1 MNAWARRRRTFL
13 KVLWAV
19 LAWACGCV
27 PALANNIAAPISTVR
42 VTLLSTMLVDYI
54 GDNEGVGE
62 WGFAALVEA
71 DGRKILFDTG
81 AHPDTVLNNARA
93 LGIDLSDITDVVLS
107 HFHADHTSGLVSLR
121 RELRKRNPHAMER
134 AHIATGFF
142 WPRRA
147 DGKTL
152 EETTHL
158 KDQYLALG
166 GTFVEHGHAEQLFPG
181 IWLTGPVPRVTDE
194 HNFGAGLEVLRPDG
208 KWTADDVP
216 DDDSLVLDTKQGL
229 VVVTGCGHAGIINT
243 LMAAAARVR
252 SSPVNA
258 IIGGLH
264 LFASTDEHVDWT
276 AQEMRRFRVQHL
288 VGAHCTGIEALERLR
303 AGAGLDRATAVQG
316 AVGGSYTL
324 DKGIDPGPLGL
335 AR

>member
-1 MNAWARRRRTFL
+1 MKLQPLSLARRVVQAWA
-13 KVLWAV
+13 AV
-19 LAWACGCV
+19 MTVVACT
-27 PALANNIAAPISTVR
+27 PAPAADSAAPIATAR
-42 VTLLSTMLVDYI
+42 ITILSTMLVDYI

-93 LGIDLSDITDVVLS
+93 LGLDLSDITDVVLS
-107 HFHADHTSGLVSLR
+107 HFHADHTGGLVALR
-121 RELRKRNPHAMER
+121 RELRKRNPHALER
-134 AHIATGFF
+134 AHVGAGFF

-147 DGKTL
+147 GGQVL
-152 EETTHL
+152 AETVHL
-158 KDQYLALG
+158 KDEYVALG
-166 GTFVEHGHAEQLFPG
+166 GTFIEHGHAEPLFPG

-208 KWTADDVP
+208 KWTPDDVP

-243 LMAAAARVR
+243 LMAAAAHVR

-288 VGAHCTGIEALERLR
+288 LGAHCTGIEALERLR

-316 AVGGSYTL
+316 AVGGTYTL
-324 DKGIDPGPLGL
+324 EKGIDAGPMGL